1 MVVNTTKISQKIK
14 YKSLLIIGKSIMEL
28 EKMSYYNYKKY
39 FNLEYFAS

>member
-39 FNLEYFAS
+39 FNLEHFAS